1 MAKRQSSPAPQAL
14 DSRFSFAAFSDFV
27 NQNFSLIILLLIAFA
42 LGFLSGSLWTENK
55 MLRGGFVSN
64 VGSAGVGAADDAAAQ
79 AAAAAEALK
88 QTPKFDPKTD
98 RYRGNKDAKV
108 VMIEYSDFEC
118 PFCARFHPT
127 MEQVMDEY
135 GDDVVWVYRH
145 FPLSFHPYAQMLAE
159 VSECVAKDAGN
170 DGFWKFTDAIYTQAA
185 EGTLHEVNPTTQERT
200 INKDK
205 ILALARSAGAGSGL
219 QGCLDNQEMAQLVQD
234 QMAAASVAG
243 ISGTPGTVIISEKG
257 GYELVPGAVPFEQ
270 VSMMLNNHL

>member
-1 MAKRQSSPAPQAL
+1 MTKRQSNPAPQAL

-27 NQNFSLIILLLIAFA
+27 NQNFSLIILLVIAFA

-55 MLRGGFVSN
+55 MLRSGVTVGGN
-64 VGSAGVGAADDAAAQ
+64 VQGDDAAAQ

-170 DGFWKFTDAIYTQAA
+170 DGFWKFADAVYEQASA
-185 EGTLHEVNPTTQERT
+185 GALYDTNPTTQERT
-200 INKDK
+200 VNKDK
-205 ILALARSAGAGSGL
+205 ILALARSAGAGAGL
-219 QGCLDNQEMAQLVQD
+219 QSCLDNQEMAQLVKD
-234 QMAAASVAG
+234 QMAAASAAG
-243 ISGTPGTVIISEKG
+243 ISGTPGTVIISKKG
-257 GYELVPGAVPFEQ
+257 GHELVPGALPFDQ
-270 VSMMLNNHL
+270 VSVMLKNHL